1 MKHTIPLWVNKMSMK
16 LFPSILIVLDVCAA
30 GVCFYHKDY
39 RRGIY
44 WLSAA
49 VLTATVTF

>member
-1 MKHTIPLWVNKMSMK
+1 MEKI
-16 LFPSILIVLDVCAA
+16 FPIVLIVLDVCAA
-30 GVCFYHKDY
+30 GVYACIGDVRHAV
-39 RRGIY
+39 Y